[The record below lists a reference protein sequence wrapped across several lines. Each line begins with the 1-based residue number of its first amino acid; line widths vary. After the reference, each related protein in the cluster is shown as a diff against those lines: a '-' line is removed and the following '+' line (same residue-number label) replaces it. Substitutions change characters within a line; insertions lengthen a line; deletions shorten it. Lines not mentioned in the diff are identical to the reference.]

1 MPDDLTKLS
10 HAALLSLALELRKY
24 EALYAEARESLCSC
38 NHADS
43 TAPAGSS
50 MNYTCEWCEEH
61 PEGAAAPDVIKRM
74 WKFETELA
82 QVKAERDAANK
93 RADKWSIVAQEYGC
107 SDSECVSL
115 KDRAEAAELR
125 EKGLRE
131 ALSRMLISFVGQ
143 DEEFCMECGE
153 KQGSGQSCETCYV
166 IGLSMAALS
175 IPSPTPEKEK

>member
-82 QVKAERDAANK
+82 QVKAERDAL
-93 RADKWSIVAQEYGC
+93 RGEGDSVRMSIPGFGQLLA
-107 SDSECVSL
+107 
-115 KDRAEAAELR
+115 RAEAAELR